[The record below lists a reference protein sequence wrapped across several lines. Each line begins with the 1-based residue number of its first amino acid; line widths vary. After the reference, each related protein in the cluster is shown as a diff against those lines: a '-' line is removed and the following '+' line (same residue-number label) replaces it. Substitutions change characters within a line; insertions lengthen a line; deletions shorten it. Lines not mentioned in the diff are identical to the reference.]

1 MQLLAFL
8 ALVAAVCWWVSR
20 PLRSD
25 PVAAPAADRARLE
38 IEREIRVAAIRDA
51 ELDAQVGKI
60 SGARH
65 AELDSVLRDE
75 ALQTMRE
82 LEER

>member
-1 MQLLAFL
+1 MELIAFL
-8 ALVAAVCWWVSR
+8 ALVATVSWWVSR
-20 PLRSD
+20 PLRREQ
-25 PVAAPAADRARLE
+25 VAAPAADRANLE

-60 SGARH
+60 SGERH
-65 AELDSVLRDE
+65 AELDSELRDE

-82 LEER
+82 LDER